1 MKKLVL
7 ILIALVFI
15 LTGCQKQPEDE
26 FQNNTNG
33 GEPENTT
40 NGSESDEI
48 TSDKMIYTMID
59 IKSLEKLDE
68 MKKVAQSEDE
78 EAWDLFLEGINIC
91 KGIGAY
97 KLGGFNREDLIAF
110 LDLIDS
116 LPILKLID
124 GKVIWINY
132 EEGER
137 PTTGEYYHS
146 IIISTEAANGDWT
159 MIEYQLSI
167 DDIPARIERRKKV
180 DSEFADA
187 LLDKPLHGK
196 DGRIKVFF
204 ETRKEHPSGIGD
216 MIRWHL
222 DLDGIYTV
230 AIYYTKHADEV
241 RANEV
246 FQNAV
251 IQSISDY

>member
-15 LTGCQKQPEDE
+15 LIGCQKQPEDE
-26 FQNNTNG
+26 LEKETTGNDS
-33 GEPENTT
+33 ENTT
-40 NGSESDEI
+40 NHVDPNPSI
-48 TSDKMIYTMID
+48 NIH
-59 IKSLEKLDE
+59 SLEELEKMRE
-68 MKKVAQSEDE
+68 MAESKDE
-78 EAWDLFLEGINIC
+78 EALNLYLRSVNG
-91 KGIGAY
+91 GGAH
-97 KLGGFNREDLIAF
+97 NREDLIAF

-124 GKVIWINY
+124 GQIVWINY

-167 DDIPARIERRKKV
+167 DDIPARIERRKTTEELAESILKT
-180 DSEFADA
+180 
-187 LLDKPLHGK
+187 PLQTK
-196 DGRIKVFF
+196 DGRIKVYS
-204 ETRKEHPSGIGD
+204 EARKEHPSGIGD
-216 MIRWHL
+216 FITWIL
-222 DLDGIYTV
+222 DLDGIYTGV
-230 AIYYTKHADEV
+230 IYYTKHADEV

-246 FQNAV
+246 FQNVV

>member
-15 LTGCQKQPEDE
+15 LIGCQKQPEDE
-26 FQNNTNG
+26 LEKETTGNDS
-33 GEPENTT
+33 ENTT
-40 NGSESDEI
+40 NHVDPNPSI
-48 TSDKMIYTMID
+48 NIH
-59 IKSLEKLDE
+59 SLEELEKMRE
-68 MKKVAQSEDE
+68 MAESKDE
-78 EAWDLFLEGINIC
+78 EALNLYLRSVNG
-91 KGIGAY
+91 GGAH
-97 KLGGFNREDLIAF
+97 NREDLIAF

-124 GKVIWINY
+124 GQIVWINY

-146 IIISTEAANGDWT
+146 VIISTEAANGDCT

-167 DDIPARIERRKKV
+167 DDIPARIERRKTTEELAESILKT
-180 DSEFADA
+180 
-187 LLDKPLHGK
+187 PLQTK
-196 DGRIKVFF
+196 DGRIKVYS
-204 ETRKEHPSGIGD
+204 EARKEHPSGIGD
-216 MIRWHL
+216 FITWIL
-222 DLDGIYTV
+222 DLDGIYTGV
-230 AIYYTKHADEV
+230 IYYTKHADEV

-246 FQNAV
+246 FQNVV

>member
-26 FQNNTNG
+26 LQNNTNG

-146 IIISTEAANGDWT
+146 VIISTEAANGDCT

-167 DDIPARIERRKKV
+167 DDIPARIESRKTTEELAESILKT
-180 DSEFADA
+180 
-187 LLDKPLHGK
+187 PLQTK
-196 DGRIKVFF
+196 DGRIKVYS
-204 ETRKEHPSGIGD
+204 EARKEHPSGIGD
-216 MIRWHL
+216 FITWIL
-222 DLDGIYTV
+222 DLDGIYTGV
-230 AIYYTKHADEV
+230 IYYTKHADEV

-246 FQNAV
+246 FQNVV

>member
-26 FQNNTNG
+26 LEKETTGNDS
-33 GEPENTT
+33 ENTT
-40 NGSESDEI
+40 NHVPPNPSINIHGLEE
-48 TSDKMIYTMID
+48 
-59 IKSLEKLDE
+59 LEKMRE
-68 MKKVAQSEDE
+68 MAESKDE
-78 EAWDLFLEGINIC
+78 EALNLYLRSV
-91 KGIGAY
+91 KGGGAH
-97 KLGGFNREDLIAF
+97 NREDLIAF

-124 GKVIWINY
+124 GEINRICH
-132 EEGER
+132 EEGEL
-137 PTTGEYYHS
+137 PTTGEYYNEV
-146 IIISTEAANGDWT
+146 IISTRTANEEYT
-159 MIEYQLSI
+159 MIVFSLMI
-167 DDIPARIERRKKV
+167 DDIPAEIERRKKV

-216 MIRWHL
+216 FITWIL
-222 DLDGIYTV
+222 DLDGIYTGV
-230 AIYYTKHADEV
+230 IYYTKHADEV

-246 FQNAV
+246 FQNVV